1 MSDSE
6 AKPPIDSG
14 EVKLTPRAGAK
25 ELLKD
30 IFLDLQGCD
39 HEDMPN
45 IVEGQAPGLHASRTG
60 PKPKELVEGTYM
72 GLPVGRDK
80 KVVDPEEVEK
90 LAALGCRDVEISNW
104 FGIAENTLRYNFS
117 ANLTK
122 GREELKITLRRAM
135 LNNACKNM
143 NAAVQIFLA
152 KNLLG
157 MQDTPTNNEDQKP
170 LPWDSVE

>member
-1 MSDSE
+1 MTDNNDATSDATQE
-6 AKPPIDSG
+6 EFTARLKP
-14 EVKLTPRAGAK
+14 
-25 ELLKD
+25 
-30 IFLDLQGCD
+30 
-39 HEDMPN
+39 
-45 IVEGQAPGLHASRTG
+45 G

-80 KVVDPEEVEK
+80 KIIDPEEVEK
-90 LAALGCRDVEISNW
+90 LAALGCKDTEIGNW
-104 FGIAENTLRYNFS
+104 FGIKDDTLRRNF
-117 ANLTK
+117 ADQLTK
-122 GREELKITLRRAM
+122 GREELKISLRRAM

-157 MQDTPTNNEDQKP
+157 MMDTPVNNEDQKP